1 MNKPRG
7 RRPGAPDTRERILEA
22 ARTVFLEKGYPGATM
37 RAVAAS
43 ADVDVALVSYYFGSK
58 QGLFAAAMTLA
69 VSPATVLEQALT
81 GPPEHLQERI
91 IAAVIT
97 TWDDPRLGAPM
108 RMLVA
113 AALQDP
119 ALLRVVREYVE
130 REIIARL
137 AERLGGADATVRVTA
152 FVATVAGVIFARH
165 LLGLAPLVDMP
176 PDELTRRLTAT
187 RPRPARPT

>member
-69 VSPATVLEQALT
+69 VGPATVLEQALT

-91 IAAVIT
+91 IGAVIT

-119 ALLRVVREYVE
+119 ALLRVVREYLE
-130 REIIARL
+130 REVIARL
-137 AERLGGADATVRVTA
+137 AERLGGVDATARVTA
-152 FVATVAGVIFARH
+152 FVATVAGVIFTRH
-165 LLGLAPLVDMP
+165 LLGLEPLADMP